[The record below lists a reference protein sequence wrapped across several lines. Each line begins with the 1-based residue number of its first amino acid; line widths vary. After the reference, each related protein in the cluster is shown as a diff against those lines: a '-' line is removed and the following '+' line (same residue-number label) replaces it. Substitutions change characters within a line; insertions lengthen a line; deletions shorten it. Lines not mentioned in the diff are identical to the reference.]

1 MRGLNMPKSLSK
13 LREEYERARSC
24 KFCGRGFKRPLKTRY
39 MGGKDR
45 VCYRCIQKINN
56 AGLY

>member
-1 MRGLNMPKSLSK
+1 MPKSLSK